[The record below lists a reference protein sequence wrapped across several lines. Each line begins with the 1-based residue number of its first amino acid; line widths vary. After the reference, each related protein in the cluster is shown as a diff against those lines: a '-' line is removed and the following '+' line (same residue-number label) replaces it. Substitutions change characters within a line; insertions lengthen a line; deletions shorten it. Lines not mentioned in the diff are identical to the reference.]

1 MKISVNKMSSDLA
14 ENLHAVSTPGGL
26 TAHKI
31 SAKSDD
37 ILLTENFELPI
48 FVTRWS
54 YCDVDKN

>member
-26 TAHKI
+26 TERKI

-37 ILLTENFELPI
+37 ILLKGI
-48 FVTRWS
+48 FILHF
-54 YCDVDKN
+54 CH

>member
-37 ILLTENFELPI
+37 ILLTKILIQKF
-48 FVTRWS
+48 
-54 YCDVDKN
+54 

>member
-1 MKISVNKMSSDLA
+1 MKFSANKMSSDFA

-26 TAHKI
+26 TACKF

-37 ILLTENFELPI
+37 ILLKENFELPI